1 MKCKHSMDRINRKLN
16 TAKEKISELEIR
28 AKETTQNITE
38 TNMENIKE
46 VT

>member
-1 MKCKHSMDRINRKLN
+1 MKCKHSMDRFNNKLN

-28 AKETTQNITE
+28 DKETTQNATE
-38 TNMENIKE
+38 TNMENIRQ